1 MTAATRTIS
10 TISSM
15 IKPEKKLQDKAIE
28 YLRRRGIYYLN
39 LFGDGMSGKGKPD
52 LIVCL
57 NGRFVAF
64 ELKVGENDLQD
75 DQKIHRIRIRRS
87 GGLHF
92 SPYTLS
98 EFKKIV
104 EDLENEYGKS

>member
-1 MTAATRTIS
+1 MA
-10 TISSM
+10 
-15 IKPEKKLQDKAIE
+15 KPEKKLQDKAIA
-28 YLRRRGIYYLN
+28 YLQNRGIYYLN

-52 LIVCL
+52 IIVCL
-57 NGRFVAF
+57 NGKFVAF

-87 GGLHF
+87 NGLHF

-98 EFKKIV
+98 EFITIV
-104 EDLENEYGKS
+104 EELLNE